1 MLVHEL
7 ATLKNILTKVSH
19 NLKTKMSGDDEAG
32 TDISS
37 GNDKLKMFNVFLLG
51 LCFFFVFAGFNT
63 MGQTQ
68 VLLRV

>member
-1 MLVHEL
+1 M
-7 ATLKNILTKVSH
+7 A
-19 NLKTKMSGDDEAG
+19 GDDEAG

-37 GNDKLKMFNVFLLG
+37 GNAKLKMFNVFLLG